1 MLTVIERLGSLQ
13 FDPLEMPGAKN
24 HDLVLFARIKGYAR
38 AHCERWLYGAT
49 DERHLVEVYNKALNI
64 LPASELP
71 YYRSAWSRAQARH
84 GAGILR
90 AHAKVARAILA
101 RIKGEGP
108 LSTAAFAEHDAPID
122 WHWAPTRA
130 GRAVLEAL
138 FETGKI
144 GIFRRDGN
152 RRHYDLIERLFPA
165 ELLKKRVSV
174 KESMR
179 HRLLSRFRG
188 VGLMGAVAST
198 ELIAGTGTA
207 KERTQLL
214 KELVEDG
221 TLAATEIE
229 GVRGLRYLLT
239 SELSILLSKAKGAQK
254 VSFLAPLDPLM
265 WDRAMLRSI
274 FDFDYK
280 WEVYVPAKKRV
291 HGYYVLPVLFGA
303 RFVGRIEPRFERS
316 TKTLQILGLTFEA
329 GFAPLEEE
337 GFADALRETLRDYA
351 AFVGATKVKWP
362 RSAAPLLSLGVPGEP
377 R

>member
-1 MLTVIERLGSLQ
+1 MVIERLGSLQ

-24 HDLVLFARIKGYAR
+24 HDLVLFARIKGYER
-38 AHCERWLYGAT
+38 SFCDRWLYGAPE
-49 DERHLVEVYNKALNI
+49 ERHLVEVYNKALNI
-64 LPASELP
+64 LPTSELP
-71 YYRSAWSRAQARH
+71 YYRSAWSRAQTRH

-101 RIKGEGP
+101 RLKAEGP
-108 LSTAAFAEHDAPID
+108 LSTAAFVEHDASID

-152 RRHYDLIERLFPA
+152 RRHYDLIARLFPA

-207 KERTQLL
+207 KERRRILG
-214 KELVEDG
+214 ELVEDG

-229 GVRGLRYLLT
+229 GVRGLRYMLT
-239 SELSILLSKAKGAQK
+239 SELSILLSHSTAAPK

-280 WEVYVPAKKRV
+280 WEVYVPEKKRV

-303 RFVGRIEPRFERS
+303 RFVGRIEPRYERA
-316 TKTLQILGLTFEA
+316 TKTLRILGLKFET
-329 GFAPLEEE
+329 GFEPLEEE
-337 GFADALRETLRDYA
+337 SFADALRETVKEYA
-351 AFVGATKVKWP
+351 AFVGATKVSWP
-362 RSAAPLLSLGVPGEP
+362 RSAAPSWTSPA
-377 R
+377 